1 MNPEEIEAMRAK
13 YNVRLAEF
21 GHSPRALGWNK
32 PKEQLRYHV
41 LLDYWKL
48 DKDPPAEVLDFG
60 CGFGD
65 LYGFAQRQRLRI
77 DYHGIDINP
86 KLIEVGS
93 KTYPEARLTAGD
105 PINDGFERD
114 YDIIVASGAHNY
126 AVADNLAYIRRTFE
140 LFAKHARR
148 GFAINFLSGRVNFRR
163 PENYY
168 ADPEAILALALLYS
182 NRVLLRHDYMPFEF
196 TVIVDANQEFSER
209 LTVFRDYEHWCAG
222 DYDET

>member
-1 MNPEEIEAMRAK
+1 MNPEEIEAMRVK
-13 YNVRLAEF
+13 YDARLAEF
-21 GHSPRALGWNK
+21 GYSPRSLGWNK

-48 DKDPPAEVLDFG
+48 DKEPPAKLLDFG

-65 LYGFAQRQRLRI
+65 LYGFAKERGLRV
-77 DYHGIDINP
+77 DYHGVDINP

-93 KTYPEARLTAGD
+93 KTYPEAQLSTGD
-105 PINDGFERD
+105 PVNDGFDCD

-126 AVADNLAYIRRTFE
+126 ALADNDSYVKRTFE

-148 GFAINFLSGRVNFRR
+148 GFAINFLSNRVNFRR

-168 ADPEAILALALLYS
+168 AAPEAILGLALRYS
-182 NRVLLRHDYMPFEF
+182 SRVLLRHDYMPFEF
-196 TVIVDANQEFSER
+196 TVIVDANQEYSER
-209 LTVFRDYEHWCAG
+209 LTVFREYEHWCPDG
-222 DYDET
+222 EES